1 MNLCHFTPQ
10 LFGSPSF
17 ILLISSQLNISKRSA
32 RFLPQFSKGI
42 VEQLASDASTSDE
55 EHFRLSLVQL
65 DVERAKWLL
74 RAYLRSRLDKVSLVS
89 DFESNFVQ

>member
-1 MNLCHFTPQ
+1 MPYFLACADFRKP
-10 LFGSPSF
+10 LLVSYSF
-17 ILLISSQLNISKRSA
+17 LSRLSQ
-32 RFLPQFSKGI
+32 GI

-74 RAYLRSRLDKVSLVS
+74 RAYLRSRLDKVSPSFEVEECS
-89 DFESNFVQ
+89 DGA